1 MLKPLTLMARVL
13 AILSITIVQAQTSLN
28 SSMLCYISADNTSHK
43 VDADLTP
50 EQSYTITCTYNDVEA
65 AIPKFI
71 QFSCEGSA
79 RITVDINI
87 TNGTQQQKITKE
99 IQVAPRPLVHPTA
112 AEKAHQISAQ
122 RHSHDAKPL
131 MDVSVTRYSDAE
143 LAVFKG
149 VILKKIAKAKEE
161 IDFYTEQIRNT
172 SESETQFASIDDGS
186 MTSERENMNQIVVRM
201 QKLISHLESALVR
214 IENKSYGI
222 CRETGKLI
230 PKERLMVVP
239 HATLSVEGKKLE
251 KK

>member
-99 IQVAPRPLVHPTA
+99 IQVAPNRKLYEVPVLAYVSNEIIQNGH
-112 AEKAHQISAQ
+112 
-122 RHSHDAKPL
+122 AKVNSIVFSNNMKTVVQL
-131 MDVSVTRYSDAE
+131 EELRFSNMTSNYEVRLNQVFTVDLSGALTKNYFIKTSSFKDVSINLYKANGEFTQKISKS
-143 LAVFKG
+143 LANGDNFLNFDETPLQQGKYVV
-149 VILKKIAKAKEE
+149 VITENDTKK
-161 IDFYTEQIRNT
+161 
-172 SESETQFASIDDGS
+172 SPGS
-186 MTSERENMNQIVVRM
+186 NITVMN
-201 QKLISHLESALVR
+201 
-214 IENKSYGI
+214 
-222 CRETGKLI
+222 
-230 PKERLMVVP
+230 
-239 HATLSVEGKKLE
+239 
-251 KK
+251 

>member
-1 MLKPLTLMARVL
+1 MARVL

-99 IQVAPRPLVHPTA
+99 IQVAPNRKLYEVPVLAYVSNEIIQNGH
-112 AEKAHQISAQ
+112 
-122 RHSHDAKPL
+122 AKVNSIVFSNNMKTVVQL
-131 MDVSVTRYSDAE
+131 EELRFSNMTSNYEVRLNQVFTVDLSGAFTKNYYIKTSSFKDVSINLYKANGEFTQKISKS
-143 LAVFKG
+143 LANGDNYLNFDETPLQQGKYVV
-149 VILKKIAKAKEE
+149 VITENDTKK
-161 IDFYTEQIRNT
+161 
-172 SESETQFASIDDGS
+172 SPGS
-186 MTSERENMNQIVVRM
+186 NITVMN
-201 QKLISHLESALVR
+201 
-214 IENKSYGI
+214 
-222 CRETGKLI
+222 
-230 PKERLMVVP
+230 
-239 HATLSVEGKKLE
+239 
-251 KK
+251 

>member
-50 EQSYTITCTYNDVEA
+50 EHSYTITCTYNDVEA

-99 IQVAPRPLVHPTA
+99 IQVAPNRKLYEVPVLAYVSNEIIQNGH
-112 AEKAHQISAQ
+112 
-122 RHSHDAKPL
+122 AKVNSIVFSNNMKTVVQL
-131 MDVSVTRYSDAE
+131 EELRFSNMTSNYEVRLNQVFTVDLSGALTKNYYIKTSSFKDVSINLYKANGEFTQKISKS
-143 LAVFKG
+143 LANGDNFLNFDETPLQQGKYVV
-149 VILKKIAKAKEE
+149 VITENDTKK
-161 IDFYTEQIRNT
+161 
-172 SESETQFASIDDGS
+172 SPGS
-186 MTSERENMNQIVVRM
+186 NITVMN
-201 QKLISHLESALVR
+201 
-214 IENKSYGI
+214 
-222 CRETGKLI
+222 
-230 PKERLMVVP
+230 
-239 HATLSVEGKKLE
+239 
-251 KK
+251 

>member
-99 IQVAPRPLVHPTA
+99 IQVAPNRKLYEVPVLAYVSNEIIQNGH
-112 AEKAHQISAQ
+112 
-122 RHSHDAKPL
+122 AKVNSIVFSNNMKTVVQL
-131 MDVSVTRYSDAE
+131 EELRFSNMTSNYEVRLNQVFTVDLSGALTKNYFIKTSSFKDVSINLYKANGEFTQKISKS
-143 LAVFKG
+143 LANGDNF
-149 VILKKIAKAKEE
+149 LNF
-161 IDFYTEQIRNT
+161 D
-172 SESETQFASIDDGS
+172 ETPLAA
-186 MTSERENMNQIVVRM
+186 R
-201 QKLISHLESALVR
+201 
-214 IENKSYGI
+214 
-222 CRETGKLI
+222 
-230 PKERLMVVP
+230 
-239 HATLSVEGKKLE
+239 
-251 KK
+251 

>member
-99 IQVAPRPLVHPTA
+99 IQVAPNRKLYEVPVLAYVSNEIIQNGH
-112 AEKAHQISAQ
+112 
-122 RHSHDAKPL
+122 AKVNSIVFSNNMKTVVQL
-131 MDVSVTRYSDAE
+131 EELRFSNMTSNYEVRLNQVFTVDLSGALTKNYYIKTSSFKDVSINLYKANGEFTQKISKS
-143 LAVFKG
+143 LANGDNYLNFDETPLQQGKYVV
-149 VILKKIAKAKEE
+149 VITENDTKK
-161 IDFYTEQIRNT
+161 
-172 SESETQFASIDDGS
+172 SPGS
-186 MTSERENMNQIVVRM
+186 NITVMN
-201 QKLISHLESALVR
+201 
-214 IENKSYGI
+214 
-222 CRETGKLI
+222 
-230 PKERLMVVP
+230 
-239 HATLSVEGKKLE
+239 
-251 KK
+251 

>member
-99 IQVAPRPLVHPTA
+99 IQVAPNRKLYEVPVLAYVSNEIIQNGH
-112 AEKAHQISAQ
+112 
-122 RHSHDAKPL
+122 AKVNSIVFSNNMKTVVQL
-131 MDVSVTRYSDAE
+131 EELRFSNMTSNYEVRLNQVFTVDLSGALTKNYYIKTSSFKDVSINLYKANGEFTQKISKS
-143 LAVFKG
+143 LANGDNFLNFDETPLQQGKYVV
-149 VILKKIAKAKEE
+149 VITENDTKK
-161 IDFYTEQIRNT
+161 
-172 SESETQFASIDDGS
+172 SPGS
-186 MTSERENMNQIVVRM
+186 NITVMN
-201 QKLISHLESALVR
+201 
-214 IENKSYGI
+214 
-222 CRETGKLI
+222 
-230 PKERLMVVP
+230 
-239 HATLSVEGKKLE
+239 
-251 KK
+251 

>member
-87 TNGTQQQKITKE
+87 TNGTQQQKITEE
-99 IQVAPRPLVHPTA
+99 IQVAPNRKLYEVPVLAYVSNEIIQNGH
-112 AEKAHQISAQ
+112 
-122 RHSHDAKPL
+122 AKVNSIVFSNNMKTVVQL
-131 MDVSVTRYSDAE
+131 EELRFSNMTSNYEVRLNQVFTVDLSGALTKNYYIKTSSFKDVSINLYKANGEFTQKISKS
-143 LAVFKG
+143 LANGDNYLNFDETPLQQGKYVV
-149 VILKKIAKAKEE
+149 VITENDTKK
-161 IDFYTEQIRNT
+161 
-172 SESETQFASIDDGS
+172 SPGS
-186 MTSERENMNQIVVRM
+186 NITVMN
-201 QKLISHLESALVR
+201 
-214 IENKSYGI
+214 
-222 CRETGKLI
+222 
-230 PKERLMVVP
+230 
-239 HATLSVEGKKLE
+239 
-251 KK
+251 